1 MFEDPNRAGSHRSSF
16 LTTQGTPK
24 SSGVS
29 NGVGDPG
36 GRYEWLRKSRG
47 AETAPGHTGRS
58 RSSGG
63 HAPFWTPPSPSL
75 MVHLKGCPP
84 PAPSRRSPAQGA
96 LHQRPEFILRAR
108 DTRSRWAAG
117 RAHLLECKAPNL
129 IF

>member
-75 MVHLKGCPP
+75 TVHLKGCPP
-84 PAPSRRSPAQGA
+84 PPP
-96 LHQRPEFILRAR
+96 
-108 DTRSRWAAG
+108 AAG
-117 RAHLLECKAPNL
+117 PPPRVPCISGLNS
-129 IF
+129 F